1 MSIPRRIAQGTT
13 LLLVLGACMSMPKGL
28 VEKPVMAQ
36 INSSYMFCYATIAYG
51 RKGDPLPSGSSVPF
65 AHHYYSELYQGPDRG
80 KEFLAWLHKHYEKE
94 WIYNGYSLSYGD
106 SVICRSSDP
115 DTFAN
120 NVKKERSSTLAQWE
134 TFTLWPAVTDPQ

>member
-1 MSIPRRIAQGTT
+1 MGIPRKLSQVGR
-13 LLLVLGACMSMPKGL
+13 LLFVLGAYGLMPMGF
-28 VEKPVMAQ
+28 VEEPAMAQ
-36 INSSYMFCYATIAYG
+36 INSGYMFCYATIAYG
-51 RKGDPLPSGSSVPF
+51 RKGDPLPSGSSVPL
-65 AHHYYSELYQGPDRG
+65 AHYYYSELYQGSDRG

-120 NVKKERSSTLAQWE
+120 NVKKEKSSTLAQWE